1 MTKETLCQV
10 EVLRGTVGYFTT
22 KRVKL
27 SAGIPPSVSDE
38 NVRRVLGKNNLH
50 YMHARKKGILSKKDT
65 EIRLKFA
72 HTVLR
77 RLTPDIWTQGIGFYL
92 DGVGFTHKYNPFD
105 QAQAPRTMAWRKRGN
120 VLNVN
125 HTSKGSHEG
134 SGGRIAHFLVVIA
147 YGKGVLL
154 AEQYEGQLNGEKF
167 VDFIKANFP
176 TVFASSRNPMGK
188 LFLQDGDPSQ
198 NSRKAEEA
206 MKVVG
211 ARKFKIPARSPDLNP
226 IENVFHNVKQ
236 QLMDEALSCNIT
248 HETFT
253 QFSAII

>member
-1 MTKETLCQV
+1 
-10 EVLRGTVGYFTT
+10 
-22 KRVKL
+22 
-27 SAGIPPSVSDE
+27 
-38 NVRRVLGKNNLH
+38 
-50 YMHARKKGILSKKDT
+50 
-65 EIRLKFA
+65 
-72 HTVLR
+72 
-77 RLTPDIWTQGIGFYL
+77 
-92 DGVGFTHKYNPFD
+92 
-105 QAQAPRTMAWRKRGN
+105 MAWRKRGN
-120 VLNVN
+120 GLNVN

-134 SGGRIAHFLVVIA
+134 SGGRVAHFLVAIA

-167 VDFIKANFP
+167 ADFIKANFP
-176 TVFASSRNPMGK
+176 TVFAASSNPRGK

-253 QFSAII
+253 QFSARVKRTLEEYSVETIDKTIGSMDKRIRMIIKSKGQRLKY